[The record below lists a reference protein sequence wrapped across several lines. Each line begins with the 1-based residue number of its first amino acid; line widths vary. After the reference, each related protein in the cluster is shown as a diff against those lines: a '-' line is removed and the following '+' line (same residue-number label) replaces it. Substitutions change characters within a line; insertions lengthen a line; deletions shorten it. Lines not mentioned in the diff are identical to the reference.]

1 MAVTVSLNHTTHYKY
16 ERPAELSPQTIRLR
30 PAPHCRTPIHSYGL
44 KVSQKNH
51 FLNWMQDT
59 QGNFQARVVFQEKV
73 SEFKVEVNLVAEMVT
88 INPFDFFVDSYA
100 EKFPFEYDAILKD
113 ELEPYLDPPVDT
125 GPLWEKLYSRID
137 QTEAPIVDFLVQL
150 NTLVMGE
157 VDYLIRM
164 EPGIQNPEE
173 TLVKG
178 CGSCRDSAWLII
190 SLLRKL
196 GLAARFASGYLIQL
210 TADQKA
216 IDGPS
221 GPENDFTDLH
231 AWAEVYLPGAG
242 WVGLDPTSG
251 LFAGE
256 GHIPLACSPNP
267 TSASPIT
274 GSLEDVKTDFEFS
287 MSVDRLDDKPRATKP
302 YQPETWEAIQA
313 AGYKVDKK
321 LAEGGVTLTMG
332 GEPTFISVDNPDAP
346 EWNGAAVGEEKLK
359 LSEGLL
365 RRMWKRFG
373 PGGFLHMGQGKWYP
387 GESLPRWAHSCF
399 WRKDGVPL
407 WKNSE
412 LFAETTKPGKA
423 TEKDAEVFGRALS
436 ELLGVDPEFLIA
448 AYEDAAFYLLKER
461 KIPINLDT
469 IDNRLT
475 DPEES
480 ARLKKV
486 FEQGLK
492 SPCGW
497 VLPLKFHRMRRSW
510 ISSSWPLRS
519 EKLFLIPGD
528 SPVGLRLPLN
538 ELPWLDPEDEEPL
551 IQKDPAG
558 IDPQKPFP
566 ERRTFPLPTDEKYAV
581 KKLEHGESAPWVV
594 KTALCLEV
602 KKGHLYV
609 FMPPV
614 PDAEIFVEL
623 LNAVEAT
630 AEKLNVTVV
639 IEGER
644 PPADPRIQNFS
655 VTPDPGVVEVNIHP
669 AESWEELLGITTALF
684 EDAAHGR
691 LKPDKFM
698 QDGRHGGSGGGCHI
712 VMGGSTA
719 AESPFLKNPEL
730 LASMICYWQYHPSL
744 SFLFSGLFLG
754 PTSQSPRIDEARHDS
769 LYELEIAL
777 NELRNHEDPAPWIV
791 DRLFRHLL
799 TDLTGNTHRAEFCID
814 KLYSPDRSSGR
825 LGLVELRSFEMPPHV
840 EITVALQLLVRSL
853 VAHLASK
860 PFRPRKLVRWGVELH
875 DRFMLPHYIWDDFLE
890 VIHDLNEN
898 GLEMDS
904 NWYAP
909 HFDFRFPLVGKIAY
923 KEVEIE
929 LRQGIEP
936 WHTLGEETVAG
947 GTTRYV
953 DSSLERL
960 QVKVSSFKAERYELR
975 CNQAVLPLKSTGKP
989 GEYVCGL
996 RFRAWQ
1002 PPHCLH
1008 PTIPPDTPLNL
1019 DLVDTSTGYVVGGCR
1034 YHSSHQGGRSFEDSP
1049 VNSLEADGRWRS
1061 RFDPYG
1067 QSPGKVPDPLP
1078 YRSANEH
1085 PLTLDM
1091 RRLR

>member
-30 PAPHCRTPIHSYGL
+30 PAPHCRTPILSYGL
-44 KVSQKNH
+44 KVSPQKH
-51 FLNWMQDT
+51 FLNWMQDP
-59 QGNFQARVVFQEKV
+59 QGNFQARVVFPEKV
-73 SEFKVEVNLVAEMVT
+73 AEFKVEVNLVAEMVT
-88 INPFDFFVDSYA
+88 INPFDFFVESYA
-100 EKFPFEYDAILKD
+100 ETFPFEYDDLLKD
-113 ELEPYLDPPVDT
+113 ELEPYLDTPTDT
-125 GPLWEKLYSRID
+125 GSLWEKLYDRID
-137 QTEAPIVDFLVQL
+137 RTEVPIVDFLVKL
-150 NTLVMGE
+150 NSLVMGE

-164 EPGIQNPEE
+164 EPGIQTPEE
-173 TLVKG
+173 TLDKG
-178 CGSCRDSAWLII
+178 CGSCRDSAWLMI

-274 GSLEDVKTDFEFS
+274 GSLEDVKTEFEFS
-287 MSVDRLDDKPRATKP
+287 MSVERVDDKPRATKP
-302 YQPETWEAIQA
+302 YQEPTWKAIQA
-313 AGYKVDKK
+313 AGYEVDKK
-321 LAEGGVTLTMG
+321 LAQSGVSLTMG
-332 GEPTFISVDNPDAP
+332 GEPTFISIDNPDAP

-359 LSEGLL
+359 LSEGLQ

-373 PGGFLHMGQGKWYP
+373 AGGFLHMGQGKWYP

-407 WKNSE
+407 WKNPDR
-412 LFAETTKPGKA
+412 LAETTKPGKSTA
-423 TEKDAEVFGRALS
+423 EDANIFGRLLS
-436 ELLGVDPEFLIA
+436 EMLGVDPEFLIP

-475 DPEES
+475 NPEES

-492 SPCGW
+492 NPCGW

-510 ISSSWPLRS
+510 MSSTWPLRS
-519 EKLFLIPGD
+519 EKLFLLPGD

-538 ELPWLDPEDEEPL
+538 ELPWLDPDDDEPL
-551 IQKDPAG
+551 IQKDQAA
-558 IDPQKPFP
+558 IDPQTPFP
-566 ERRTFPLPTDEKYAV
+566 EPRVFPLSTDEKYAV
-581 KKLEHGESAPWVV
+581 KKLKHGESAPWVV
-594 KTALCLEV
+594 KTALCVEV
-602 KKGHLYV
+602 KKGHVQV

-614 PDAEIFVEL
+614 QDAEIFIEL
-623 LNAVEAT
+623 LNAIEAT
-630 AEKLNVTVV
+630 AEKLEVSVV
-639 IEGER
+639 IEGDR

-669 AESWEELLGITTALF
+669 AENWEELMTITTGLF
-684 EDAAHGR
+684 EDAAEGR
-691 LKPDKFM
+691 MKPDKFM
-698 QDGRHGGSGGGCHI
+698 QDGRHTGSGGGCHI
-712 VMGGSTA
+712 VMGGSTP
-719 AESPFLKNPEL
+719 AESPFLKHPEL
-730 LASMICYWQYHPSL
+730 LASMVSYWQYHPSL

-777 NELRNHEDPAPWIV
+777 NELDNHVDPAPWVV

-840 EITVALQLLVRSL
+840 EMTVALQLLVRSL

-875 DRFMLPHYIWDDFLE
+875 DRFMLPHFIWDDFLE
-890 VIHDLNEN
+890 VIHDLKEN
-898 GLEMDS
+898 GLDIDE

-909 HFDFRFPLVGKIAY
+909 HFDFRFPQVGKIAY

-929 LRQGIEP
+929 LRQSIEP
-936 WHTLGEETVAG
+936 WHTLGEETAAG

-960 QVKVSSFKAERYELR
+960 QVKVSSFKAERYEIR
-975 CNQAVLPLKSTGKP
+975 CNQAILPLKPTGQP
-989 GEYVCGL
+989 GEYVCGV

-1008 PTIPPDTPLNL
+1008 PTIPPDTPLNI
-1019 DLVDTSTGYVVGGCR
+1019 DLIDTVTGHVVGGCR
-1034 YHSSHQGGRSFEDSP
+1034 YHSSHPGGRSFDDSP

-1067 QSPGKVPDPLP
+1067 QSPGKVPEPVP